1 MTAMP
6 VELPNENLEDTMS
19 STTKRATPSVTGNRV
34 LVLGTLFCLLLTGC
48 RDAFVPTGP
57 AARRVELAPPTVVKR
72 VAVHGT
78 SRRIPDEYIVV
89 FDNTVTDVGGRAKAL
104 SEIAGGTMHFTFVNA
119 LHGFSAHMS
128 AQAAEAIADHP
139 GVQYV
144 EQDQHVQ
151 ATDYA
156 PSWGLDR
163 TDQTLLPL
171 DQQYTY
177 TSTGSGVSAYIIDTG
192 IRTTHAQFGGRAF
205 SGFSSVADSY
215 GANDCHGHGTH
226 VAGTL
231 GGAQVGIAKAV
242 KLYAVRVLD
251 CNGSGTISGVIA
263 GVDWVTAN
271 RHLPAVANMSLVGD
285 YSDALNAAVQNS
297 INSGV
302 TYAVA
307 AGNAATDACSYS
319 PSSLDGAI
327 TVAASTVGDEQAS
340 YSNFGACV
348 DIFAPGT
355 SIVSAWNTSD
365 DVLLKMSGTSMASPH
380 VAGAAALYLQ
390 NNPSASPAQVAQALV
405 TSATTNALSLV
416 PSNTVNRLLRVNGPA
431 DGAILPPVSAPPPST
446 NLPPTAMFS
455 ISCASQKNYCSFDA
469 SASSDDNRIVSYSW
483 NFGDRTSAVTAGNP
497 MTSHMY
503 STKGTFIVTLSVT
516 DEAGL
521 VATTQRSVLVK
532 SVSRR

>member
-1 MTAMP
+1 M
-6 VELPNENLEDTMS
+6 ELPASPTV
-19 STTKRATPSVTGNRV
+19 KRA
-34 LVLGTLFCLLLTGC
+34 
-48 RDAFVPTGP
+48 
-57 AARRVELAPPTVVKR
+57 AA
-72 VAVHGT
+72 HGT

-89 FDNTVTDVGGRAKAL
+89 FDNSVSDVRGRARVL
-104 SEIAGGTMHFTFVNA
+104 GEISGATVHFTFENA
-119 LHGFSAHMS
+119 IHGFSAHMS
-128 AQAAEAIADHP
+128 AQAADAIADHP

-144 EQDQHVQ
+144 EQDQQVQ

-171 DQQYTY
+171 DQQYGY
-177 TSTGSGVSAYIIDTG
+177 SSTGSGVNAYIIDTG
-192 IRTTHAQFGGRAF
+192 IRTTHAQFGGRAYA
-205 SGFSSVADSY
+205 GFTAISDAY

-226 VAGTL
+226 VAGTV
-231 GGAQVGIAKAV
+231 GGSQVGMAKAV

-251 CNGSGTISGVIA
+251 CNGSGTTSGVIA

-271 RHLPAVANMSLVGD
+271 HQMPAVANMSLVGD

-302 TYAVA
+302 TYVVA
-307 AGNAATDACSYS
+307 AGNAATDACGYS

-327 TVAASTVGDEQAS
+327 TVGASTAGDEQAS
-340 YSNFGACV
+340 YSNFGPCV
-348 DIFAPGT
+348 DLFAPGS

-380 VAGAAALYLQ
+380 VTGAAALYLQ
-390 NNPSASPAQVAQALV
+390 NNPTASPAQVTQALLA
-405 TSATTNALSLV
+405 SATTNALYLV

-431 DGAILPPVSAPPPST
+431 DGAILPPVAALPPST
-446 NLPPTAMFS
+446 NLPPTAAFT

-469 SASSDDNRIVSYSW
+469 SGSSDDKRIVSYSW
-483 NFGDRTSAVTAGNP
+483 NFGDRTSAVTAANP
-497 MTSHMY
+497 IISHMY
-503 STKGTFIVTLSVT
+503 SSKGTYTVTLSVA

-521 VATTQRSVLVK
+521 VTTTQRSLLVK